1 MLNRT
6 ENVSIVAAK
15 RNALKRNAFTLVE
28 ILIVVIILGILAA
41 IVLPKFS
48 NASQS
53 ARQNT
58 LKDDLRFLRQQVIL
72 AKAQH
77 LDVPPGYAGGDSSAA
92 PTSAD
97 FIQQMTSMTDNRF
110 VVVTGG
116 LSTFGPY
123 LSQMPPNP
131 MNGLDTMIIVDNGA
145 PIPPPDGTTGWI
157 YKPSTQEIVP
167 NLTGNDSES
176 VAFSTY

>member
-1 MLNRT
+1 MLAQTRKNRT
-6 ENVSIVAAK
+6 TGAH
-15 RNALKRNAFTLVE
+15 RTAFTLVE

-77 LDVPPGYAGGDSSAA
+77 RDVPPGYPGGDAANSATA
-92 PTSAD
+92 GD
-97 FIQQMTSMTDNRF
+97 FITQMTAMTDNKF
-110 VVVTGG
+110 NIIGVGPNA
-116 LSTFGPY
+116 FGPY
-123 LSQMPPNP
+123 LSQMPANP
-131 MNGLDTMIIVDNGA
+131 INGLDTIIIVANGSAIPA
-145 PIPPPDGTTGWI
+145 PDDSTGWI

-167 NLTGNDSES
+167 NLSGNDSES
-176 VAFSTY
+176 TAFSTY